1 MIIYN
6 VSKGRLKNFEKVCDF
21 AEEYINEHPEAE
33 HKKAVMNAILDI
45 RYAVRIQRMAYNTFG
60 K

>member
-21 AEEYINEHPEAE
+21 AEAYIDEHPEAE
-33 HKKAVMNAILDI
+33 HKKAIMNAIHDI
-45 RYAVRIQRMAYNTFG
+45 RYAVRIQRMAYNTF
-60 K
+60 KK